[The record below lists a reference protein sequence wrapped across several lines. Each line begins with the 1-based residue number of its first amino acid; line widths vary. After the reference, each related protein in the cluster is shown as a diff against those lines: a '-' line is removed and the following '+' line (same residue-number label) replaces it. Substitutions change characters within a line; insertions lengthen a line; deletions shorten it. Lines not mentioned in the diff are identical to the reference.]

1 MASVTDKANKLL
13 RTLPRISLGNL
24 KDIAPKKKKRRAFEK
39 GKTHGRGHKG
49 QGQRGTL
56 PRLGFEGG
64 NTPFYLRIP
73 KEPYYQDHHLR
84 RQYPPLSLLQLQRMI
99 DLGRVDASRPI
110 DLTQLCNTGLYR
122 VEVDKRHFGANLT
135 DEGADLFA
143 AKVHIEVQ
151 WASELVIAAVERS
164 GGTITCRYFDAISLR
179 AVVNPERFFKTG
191 VPIPLCKFP
200 PQDAIEFYSS
210 AESRG
215 YLADPKDIELA
226 RLKLAQKYGYTLPDL
241 SVDPLGPM
249 LRMPTQG
256 DPRTRRHGEVG
267 SHEGGWSLTK
277 AHAATS

>member
-1 MASVTDKANKLL
+1 MLSV
-13 RTLPRISLGNL
+13 I
-24 KDIAPKKKKRRAFEK
+24 
-39 GKTHGRGHKG
+39 
-49 QGQRGTL
+49 Q
-56 PRLGFEGG
+56 
-64 NTPFYLRIP
+64 
-73 KEPYYQDHHLR
+73 
-84 RQYPPLSLLQLQRMI
+84 
-99 DLGRVDASRPI
+99 
-110 DLTQLCNTGLYR
+110 
-122 VEVDKRHFGANLT
+122 
-135 DEGADLFA
+135 GADLFA

-249 LRMPTQG
+249 LRMRKSPGQLFYG
-256 DPRTRRHGEVG
+256 LQPGWVVNLKDRTILKPKSPELL
-267 SHEGGWSLTK
+267 SLYSF
-277 AHAATS
+277 A